1 MADLSDPP
9 RTAGTPPTTTPN
21 PHKGRTGLARVVR
34 AAGYSASG
42 LHTAVRHESA
52 FRQEAVLAAV
62 LLPLSFWVGRSWVEV
77 ALLAGSVLLV
87 MIVELLNSA
96 IEATVDRVSMDLHEL
111 SKRAKDYGSAAVM
124 LALLFAGGVWLAA
137 LWHRVAA

>member
-9 RTAGTPPTTTPN
+9 RVAAPPPN
-21 PHKGRTGLARVVR
+21 PHKGRTGLDRIVH
-34 AAGYSASG
+34 AAGYSAHG
-42 LHTAVRHESA
+42 LQTAVRHESA
-52 FRQEAVLAAV
+52 FRQETVLAAL
-62 LLPLSFWVGRSWVEV
+62 LLPLSFWVGRNWVEV

-96 IEATVDRVSMDLHEL
+96 IEATVDRVSLDLHEL

-124 LALLFAGGVWLAA
+124 LSLLFAGGVWIAA
-137 LWHRVAA
+137 LWHRMAGWAG